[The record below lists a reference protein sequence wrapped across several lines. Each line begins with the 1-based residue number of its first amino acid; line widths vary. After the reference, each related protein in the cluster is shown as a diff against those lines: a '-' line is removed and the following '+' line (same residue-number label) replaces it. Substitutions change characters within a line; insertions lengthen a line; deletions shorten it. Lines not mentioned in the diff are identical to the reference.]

1 MRNVVEVDISRE
13 SINNIET
20 SLSSMRTDKL
30 HAAMG
35 NAAARAAS
43 SARTIG
49 KKSVRETYTIK
60 PAAIKSSISI
70 KHIPQGA
77 VLRIAGY
84 RLNAKNYKA
93 TKRKKGIFVSIK
105 KGSGDIVPRSF
116 SYGDK
121 FMRRKGAARFPIQGI
136 TSPAVPQLFGNTAVR
151 EEMAKEAMK
160 KYEER
165 LRHEVG
171 RIMGG

>member
-1 MRNVVEVDISRE
+1 LVEIDLSRE
-13 SINNIET
+13 TANNVET
-20 SLSSMRTDKL
+20 SLRSMHGEKVY
-30 HAAMG
+30 AAMG

-43 SARTIG
+43 SARTVG
-49 KKSVRETYTIK
+49 KKSVRQIYTVK

-70 KHIPQGA
+70 KRIPKGA
-77 VLRIAGY
+77 VLRVVGY
-84 RLNAKNYKA
+84 RLSAKNYKA
-93 TKRKKGIFVSIK
+93 TKRKKGIFVSVK

-121 FMRRKGAARFPIQGI
+121 FMRRKGAARFPIKGI
-136 TSPAVPQLFGNTAVR
+136 TSPAVPQLFGNAAVR

>member
-1 MRNVVEVDISRE
+1 MHGEKVY
-13 SINNIET
+13 
-20 SLSSMRTDKL
+20 
-30 HAAMG
+30 AAMG
-35 NAAARAAS
+35 NAAVRAAS
-43 SARTIG
+43 SARTVG
-49 KKSVRETYTIK
+49 KKSVRQLYTVK

-70 KHIPQGA
+70 KRIPKGA
-77 VLRIAGY
+77 VLRVVGY
-84 RLNAKNYKA
+84 RLSAKNYKA
-93 TKRKKGIFVSIK
+93 TKRKKGIFVSVK

-121 FMRRKGAARFPIQGI
+121 FMRRKGAARFPIKGI
-136 TSPAVPQLFGNTAVR
+136 TSPAVPQLFGKAAVR

-171 RIMGG
+171 RIIGG